1 MYTQTKKTRGVTS
14 RAIAH
19 PAIQQK
25 SRVQMTDNRPLSATV
40 QLLRS
45 LSKGEMTGNQAVQRA
60 YNEVQNANVGT
71 MWGCRQTLGIDNASL
86 PNNVAWSGGA
96 IARSDLGGHSE
107 AKAVMLNLGIQQNG
121 NINVHTERQPCGSC
135 EGVLRD
141 LEQMGNHHAGINVT
155 AHYLVPYTGNSD
167 VDLNALKG
175 VYRAQNYIP

>member
-1 MYTQTKKTRGVTS
+1 MYTQTKKTRGATS

-25 SRVQMTDNRPLSATV
+25 SKVQMTDNRPPSATV

-45 LSKGEMTGNQAVQRA
+45 LSKGEMTGNQTVQRA
-60 YNEVQNANVGT
+60 YNEVPNANPHT
-71 MWGCRQTLGIDNASL
+71 MWRCRQNLGIDDASL

-107 AKAVMLNLGIQQNG
+107 AKAVMLNLGMQQNG
-121 NINVHTERQPCGSC
+121 NINVHTERQPCGPC
-135 EGVLRD
+135 EDTLRS
-141 LEQMGNHHAGINVT
+141 LEQMGNRNAGINVT

-167 VDLNALKG
+167 TDLNALKG
-175 VYRAQNYIP
+175 CYRGQGYIP